1 MTTLD
6 LDDIQGLV
14 ARGYGALRAAR
25 YALLSIDDGDAA
37 RRWLDGIV
45 TRVTPASARS
55 TDSALQV
62 AVTSSGLAKLGLPG
76 DTLAGFAD
84 EFVSGM
90 TTPHRRRILA
100 DVEESAPERWDWGGP
115 TTTGVDLLLLVFA
128 RDAAAL
134 ASVYAPL
141 AAAWTGGGLTA
152 VKELDTS
159 DLGDKEHF
167 GFRDGVSQ
175 PTVEGLSSRG
185 DRPANTVKAGEF
197 ILGYPNEYGLYT
209 DRPLLP
215 ASADPSG
222 LLPRDA
228 GGSGAVDLG
237 RNGGYLVFRQL
248 RQDVRGFR
256 RFLATAARD
265 GGGTDGPP
273 AAARLAAR
281 MVGRWP
287 SGAPLVL
294 APDGE
299 QAALADAND
308 FGYAAI
314 DPYGY
319 RCPIG
324 AHIRRAHPRDALDP
338 HPGSDASIAL
348 DKRHRLLRRGREYGP
363 PLPPDETLAAA
374 PASTSDDRGLHF
386 ICVNANIARQF
397 EFVHHTWLNNPKFA
411 GLYDDADPLIG
422 AHRPS
427 GGTFTMQ
434 APPVRTCV
442 TGLPRFVQPR
452 GGAYFFLP
460 GLRTLRYLARLGG

>member
-6 LDDIQGLV
+6 LDDIQGLI

-25 YALLSIDDGDAA
+25 YALLHIDDGRAA
-37 RRWLDGIV
+37 RHWLDGLV
-45 TRVTPASARS
+45 ARVTPVSARP
-55 TDSALQV
+55 TDSALHV
-62 AVTSSGLAKLGLPG
+62 AVTSSGLAKLGIPG
-76 DTLAGFAD
+76 ETLAGFAD

-90 TTPHRRRILA
+90 TTPHRRRILG
-100 DVEESAPERWDWGGP
+100 DIEESAPERWDWGGP
-115 TTTGVDLLLLVFA
+115 ATTGVDLLLLVFA
-128 RDAAAL
+128 RDAATL
-134 ASVYAPL
+134 AGVYDPL
-141 AAAWTGGGLTA
+141 AAAWTGGGLTV
-152 VKELDTS
+152 VKALETS
-159 DLGDKEHF
+159 DLGDREHF

-175 PTVEGLSSRG
+175 PTVDGLSSRV

-215 ASADPSG
+215 PSADSAG
-222 LLPRDA
+222 LLPRDR
-228 GGSGAVDLG
+228 GGSGAADLG
-237 RNGGYLVFRQL
+237 RNGSYLVFRQL

-256 RFLATAARD
+256 QFVATAARG
-265 GGGTDGPP
+265 GGGTDDP
-273 AAARLAAR
+273 AAPYQLAAR

-294 APDGE
+294 APDE
-299 QAALADAND
+299 DQPALADAND
-308 FGYAAI
+308 FGYAAV

-363 PLPPDETLAAA
+363 PLPPDDAIAAA
-374 PASTSDDRGLHF
+374 PVVDDDRGLHF
-386 ICVNANIARQF
+386 ICITANIARQF
-397 EFVHHTWLNNPKFA
+397 EFVHHTWLNTPTFA
-411 GLYDDADPLIG
+411 GLYDDADPLVG
-422 AHRPS
+422 AHVPS
-427 GGTFTMQ
+427 GGTFTVQ
-434 APPVRTCV
+434 ALPVRTRV

-460 GLRTLRYLARLGG
+460 GLRALRYLARLPG